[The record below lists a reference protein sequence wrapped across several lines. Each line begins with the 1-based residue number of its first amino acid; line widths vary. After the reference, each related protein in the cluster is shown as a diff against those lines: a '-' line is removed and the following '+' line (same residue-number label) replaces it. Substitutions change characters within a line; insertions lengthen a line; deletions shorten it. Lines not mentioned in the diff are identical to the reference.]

1 MRGEPCEH
9 IFLITKGT
17 VRLSMRH
24 ATDPSSDGGAAAAG
38 GQPDQARVSEDRAQ
52 LHKALRDQAEQS
64 RSRQSAL
71 GGGGH
76 TRQGFGFTHIGAAG
90 RRMWTPRPHAR
101 QMTRST
107 EAPEE
112 AAAQLLRDAKGR
124 PTPRERAARGV
135 LVRYHRAAAAAAA
148 SGVY

>member
-1 MRGEPCEH
+1 
-9 IFLITKGT
+9 
-17 VRLSMRH
+17 MRH
-24 ATDPSSDGGAAAAG
+24 ATNPSSDGGGAAAAATAAG

-71 GGGGH
+71 GGRPAH
-76 TRQGFGFTHIGAAG
+76 TRGFGGTRIGAAG
-90 RRMWTPRPHAR
+90 CRMWTPRPHPR

-107 EAPEE
+107 EAPEEE

-148 SGVY
+148 